1 MVTAF
6 IASASLNDLFT
17 ISKKK
22 KKNLKERKKGR
33 KILLYKTSSNLQ
45 MELNLQ
51 PF

>member
-22 KKNLKERKKGR
+22 KKKSKRKKKGQ
-33 KILLYKTSSNLQ
+33 KDTTL
-45 MELNLQ
+45 
-51 PF
+51 